1 MAPSLFPSVSLFWQI
16 LHIYIRVMWKFQT
29 LPDEVE
35 VTMGNLII
43 VQRSLLAYT
52 FTNILLGLGLWCL
65 TPLSIIFQL
74 YRGGQFYW
82 WRKQGYPEKTTDLQ
96 QVTDKLDEIMLY
108 RVHLASARSEL
119 ATLVVIGTD
128 CKVFLKLL
136 FD

>member
-1 MAPSLFPSVSLFWQI
+1 
-16 LHIYIRVMWKFQT
+16 MWKFQT

-96 QVTDKLDEIMLY
+96 QVTDKLDQIMLY

-128 CKVFLKLL
+128 CKVFFKIII
-136 FD
+136 